1 MSESG
6 LARAAKRQEFVH
18 EGCSVAYQVLG
29 PSNGTTARQRRVLR
43 TPAVRPGPGSYRLLC
58 WLSRLGVAGVEPMR
72 LALGLS
78 QSVAY
83 KHLARLADAG
93 MVARVVAGDGE
104 GGVVRITRAGAREA
118 RERGETAV
126 VAPRSAAPSSARH
139 DRAVSWVAASCEV
152 REWEWLGPAALRQQ
166 PGWRGWRDDGARH
179 LPDLGFVFE
188 DQRVAIEVELHAK
201 ARKRLWAILRSY
213 QRLIDEKGLAGVT
226 YITDRE
232 DVAALVRRE
241 AKRTFL
247 GKGLAVGS
255 LDQIVSMTRQ
265 RAPRRS
271 NG

>member
-1 MSESG
+1 MEQVNEG
-6 LARAAKRQEFVH
+6 VERRQ
-18 EGCSVAYQVLG
+18 
-29 PSNGTTARQRRVLR
+29 RVLR

-93 MVARVVAGDGE
+93 LVARVVAGDGE

-118 RERGETAV
+118 REHGETAV

-152 REWEWLGPAALRQQ
+152 RDREWFGPAALRQQ

-179 LPDLGFVFE
+179 LPDLGFVVNG
-188 DQRVAIEVELHAK
+188 QRVAIEVELHAK
-201 ARKRLWAILRSY
+201 APKRLVAILRSY
-213 QRLIDEKGLAGVT
+213 RRLVDEHGLAAVT
-226 YITDRE
+226 YVTDRE
-232 DVAALVRRE
+232 DVAALIRRE
-241 AKRTFL
+241 AKKTML
-247 GKGLAVGS
+247 GNAWRLG
-255 LDQIVSMTRQ
+255 
-265 RAPRRS
+265 RS
-271 NG
+271 IRSCR